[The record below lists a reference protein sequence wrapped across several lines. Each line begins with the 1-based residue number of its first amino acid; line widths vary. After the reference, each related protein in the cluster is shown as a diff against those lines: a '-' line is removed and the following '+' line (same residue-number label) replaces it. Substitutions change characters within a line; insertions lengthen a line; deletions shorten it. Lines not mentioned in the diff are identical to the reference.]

1 MKRPKKFTVATPCLS
16 NLSDKIVSNAKTGV
30 GRAKAY
36 YLIVG
41 PALIGLLGQ
50 GGHFPEHHAETPHVR
65 LARELSVL

>member
-1 MKRPKKFTVATPCLS
+1 MGQTTS
-16 NLSDKIVSNAKTGV
+16 
-30 GRAKAY
+30 Y

-65 LARELSVL
+65 LAREFSVLGNENSFIMDANYKTP